1 MKHVRIVLTLLFTVM
16 IVLSM
21 VGPIYADDSGKIN
34 INTASAE
41 ELVTLNGIG
50 ESYAVKIVE
59 YRKTKGPF
67 KSPEEIMN
75 VKGIGAK
82 TYEQNK
88 DKITVQ

>member
-1 MKHVRIVLTLLFTVM
+1 MKKVRIVLATLISAM

-41 ELVTLNGIG
+41 ELVTLNGVG

-59 YRKTKGPF
+59 YRKANGPF